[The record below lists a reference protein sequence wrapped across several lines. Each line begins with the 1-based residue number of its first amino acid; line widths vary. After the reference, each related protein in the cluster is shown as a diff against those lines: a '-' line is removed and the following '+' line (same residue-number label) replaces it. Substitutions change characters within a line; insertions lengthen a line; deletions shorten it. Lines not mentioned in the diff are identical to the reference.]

1 MNIMEELP
9 PPTKTEPM
17 VFERPQKT
25 SAALPLP
32 ALGGLFDG
40 KNLLIFILLILVIF
54 TYFGINLLK
63 ILGDAIQDS
72 VSVLAPFIT
81 YVLEFIGITTGHAI
95 NSISGATATVAKT
108 GVEIA
113 DGTVQNIGNLLI
125 GDNTIGS
132 APLQKRGLLDPRPDA
147 PEDSIQKSLTAAK
160 TKWCLVGEYQNKRGC
175 IDISES
181 DKCMSGEI
189 FPNEETCMLGKPQFQ
204 TN

>member
-1 MNIMEELP
+1 
-9 PPTKTEPM
+9 M
-17 VFERPQKT
+17 V
-25 SAALPLP
+25 
-32 ALGGLFDG
+32 
-40 KNLLIFILLILVIF
+40 LVIF

-63 ILGDAIQDS
+63 ILGDTIQTG
-72 VSVLAPFIT
+72 VSILAPFIT

-113 DGTVQNIGNLLI
+113 DGTVKNFGNLLI

-132 APLQKRGLLDPRPDA
+132 APLQKRGLDPRPDS
-147 PEDSIQKSLTAAK
+147 PEDSIQKSLSAAK

-189 FPNEETCMLGKPQFQ
+189 FPNEETCLLGKPQFQ
-204 TN
+204 TKNANNLLFIS